1 MEMIMRAT
9 GGRAEYVDGIPECV
23 ELLCAVIAL
32 ARKDATTPES
42 VKMCS
47 RPQRASWH
55 ADAQE
60 FMAELLRDDFGQ
72 R

>member
-1 MEMIMRAT
+1 MKMIMQAT
-9 GGRAEYVDGIPECV
+9 GGQAEYVDGIAEYV

-32 ARKDATTPES
+32 ARKDSTTPES

-47 RPQRASWH
+47 RPQRVGWH

-60 FMAELLRDDFGQ
+60 FMAELQRADFGQ